1 MTNAAVKTIENQASE
16 TQVERDYAAI
26 AIASIA
32 IEAMSYEELCELYL
46 DKDTTQEMRKLINKR
61 SLWQEVVYVHAGDEF
76 GKHWIGDPLEVLAKR
91 KYRHPDCRKG
101 PAIYYPDGRALMDT
115 VLYLTGDRH
124 LSLGLYGDTGTGKSE
139 MPRFVCDVLN
149 IPLLQV
155 SLTPSSK
162 EDKLMGTMMVKDG
175 MTFFEEGVLPRAYD
189 AESVGYCLV
198 IDEIDKGA
206 ENVVAKCHDVADYKP
221 FTVDDTGATYFP
233 HDSFRLICTGQT
245 AGNGDARGI
254 YNVDKLDRA
263 FCARFMWT
271 RVPYPSMDVIKLILK
286 DSFPRLTDGLVNKLG
301 LFYDMC
307 IKALE
312 NVRLEEEGKA
322 MVKVLDGSDTTQRL
336 NTPASIRLMK
346 GWANELVKFGKYRTI
361 RDAYQRTIGHS
372 AEEDDV
378 RALEL
383 MLESA
388 FGDVLEKSPVLM
400 PAKKVVQPK
409 VVATQAKP
417 EPIAQPEA
425 KSEPIAKPE
434 ANVQPE
440 QPKAEPVAAEPIAEP
455 QQAPSAEEE
464 TPNYPESPI
473 QDITNVKLGL
483 YVYVEG
489 EDRKFWAIGADRRG
503 THTIYRN
510 PETGEISYYHVEM
523 AKFPGEDNVRDYVTT
538 KIEEKLG
545 KGYVAKGLITCN
557 LETGQLYEVTPNQNA

>member
-1 MTNAAVKTIENQASE
+1 MTNAAVNTIENTTGE
-16 TQVERDYAAI
+16 THAEFVSKHDVTP
-26 AIASIA
+26 IA
-32 IEAMSYEELCELYL
+32 IEAMSYEELYELYL
-46 DKDTTQEMRKLINKR
+46 DNDTTQEQRKLINKR
-61 SLWQEVVYVHAGDEF
+61 SLWQEVEFFHAGDLFGEF
-76 GKHWIGDPLEVLAKR
+76 WKGNPQEVLAKR

-101 PAIYYPDGRALMDT
+101 PAIYYPDERALMDT
-115 VLYLTGDRH
+115 VLYLVGERH

-139 MPRFVCDVLN
+139 MPRYVCDVLN

-221 FTVDDTGATYFP
+221 FTVDDTGTTYFP

-271 RVPYPSMDVIKLILK
+271 RVPYPSMEVIKLILK
-286 DSFPRLTDGLVNKLG
+286 DAFPRLTDGLVNKLG

-322 MVKVLDGSDTTQRL
+322 MVRVLDGSDTTQRL

-346 GWANELVKFGKYRTI
+346 GWANELVKFGQYRTV
-361 RDAYQRTIGHS
+361 RDGYQRTIGHS

-388 FGDVLEKSPVLM
+388 FGDVLEKSPVLL
-400 PAKKVVQPK
+400 PAKKVAQPK
-409 VVATQAKP
+409 VVAAQAKP
-417 EPIAQPEA
+417 EPIAQTETAVKPEA
-425 KSEPIAKPE
+425 KA
-434 ANVQPE
+434 QPE
-440 QPKAEPVAAEPIAEP
+440 QPEAEPVAAEPKAKS
-455 QQAPSAEEE
+455 QQIQSTEEE
-464 TPNYPESPI
+464 KPNYPESPI

-489 EDRKFWAIGADRRG
+489 DERKFWAIGADRRG

-510 PETGEISYYHVEM
+510 PVTGDISYYHVEM

-538 KIEEKLG
+538 KIAEKLE
-545 KGYVAKGLITCN
+545 KGYLAKGLITCN
-557 LETGQLYEVTPNQNA
+557 LETGQLYEVTPNQNS

>member
-1 MTNAAVKTIENQASE
+1 MTNAAVNTIENTTGE
-16 TQVERDYAAI
+16 THAEFVSKHDVTP
-26 AIASIA
+26 IA
-32 IEAMSYEELCELYL
+32 IEAMTYEELCELYL
-46 DKDTTQEMRKLINKR
+46 DQDTTQEQRKLINKR
-61 SLWQEVVYVHAGDEF
+61 SLWQEVDYFHAGDLF
-76 GKHWIGDPLEVLAKR
+76 GKFWKGNPQEVLAKR

-101 PAIYYPDGRALMDT
+101 PAIYYPDERALMDT
-115 VLYLTGDRH
+115 VLYLVGDRH

-139 MPRFVCDVLN
+139 MPRYVCDVLN

-221 FTVDDTGATYFP
+221 FTVDDTGTTYFP

-271 RVPYPSMDVIKLILK
+271 RVPYPSMEVIKLILK
-286 DSFPRLTDGLVNKLG
+286 DAFPRLTDGLVNKLG

-322 MVKVLDGSDTTQRL
+322 MVRVLDGSDTTQRL

-346 GWANELVKFGKYRTI
+346 GWANELVKFGQYRTI
-361 RDAYQRTIGHS
+361 RDGYQRTIGHS

-388 FGDVLEKSPVLM
+388 FGDVLEKSPVLL

-409 VVATQAKP
+409 VVAAQAKP
-417 EPIAQPEA
+417 EPIAQTETTV
-425 KSEPIAKPE
+425 KPE
-434 ANVQPE
+434 ATAQQEQPE
-440 QPKAEPVAAEPIAEP
+440 AELVAAEPKAKS
-455 QQAPSAEEE
+455 QQEQSTEEE
-464 TPNYPESPI
+464 KPNYPESPI

-489 EDRKFWAIGADRRG
+489 DERKFWAIGADRRG

-510 PETGEISYYHVEM
+510 PETGAISYYHVEM

-538 KIEEKLG
+538 KIGEKLE
-545 KGYVAKGLITCN
+545 KGYLAKGLITCN
-557 LETGQLYEVTPNQNA
+557 LETGQLYEVTPNQNS